1 MTSVPLLII
10 GLLLFLIP
18 HLLRELGLRDRL
30 IEALPSEGAYKGA
43 FSLAALL
50 GLGLIILGKG
60 QASFSMLWQ
69 PFFEWRVL
77 SHVLMLPAF
86 ILLAAGNMPS
96 SHLGATVRNPM
107 VLGVVLWGTA
117 HLWANGDLASVL
129 LFGSFTVWGVVKF
142 TSLARNYELPAKSP
156 RIFWDI
162 IAVVVGLI
170 LYGLI
175 TIFHGQLFGVGLSLA

>member
-1 MTSVPLLII
+1 MPLLII

-30 IEALPSEGAYKGA
+30 IDALTSEGAYKGA
-43 FSLAALL
+43 YSLAALL
-50 GLGLIILGKG
+50 GLGFIILGKG
-60 QASFSMLWQ
+60 QATFSMVWQ
-69 PFFEWRVL
+69 PLFEWRVL

-86 ILLAAGNMPS
+86 ILLAAGNIPP

-107 VLGVVLWGTA
+107 VLGVVLWGSA
-117 HLWANGDLASVL
+117 HLWANGDLASML
-129 LFGSFTVWGVVKF
+129 LFGSFTAWGVVKF
-142 TSLARNYELPAKSP
+142 ASLARSYEPPAKSP
-156 RIFWDI
+156 GIIWDI

>member
-1 MTSVPLLII
+1 VPLLII
-10 GLLLFLIP
+10 GLLLFLLP
-18 HLLRELGLRDRL
+18 HLLRQLGLRDRL
-30 IEALPSEGAYKGA
+30 IETLPSEAAYKGA
-43 FSLAALL
+43 FSLAAFL

-60 QASFSMLWQ
+60 QASFSMVWQ

-129 LFGSFTVWGVVKF
+129 LFGSFTVWGLVKF
-142 TSLARNYELPAKSP
+142 TSLARNYELPAKPP
-156 RIFWDI
+156 RIIWDI